1 MITSLDGNGNGNAA
15 SASLRKNIIVIGASA
30 GGVQTLTDL
39 LAALPGD
46 LDAAIF
52 VVLHTAPVGR
62 GLLPQV
68 LRRHS
73 ALPVAHGVDGEAI
86 EAGRVYVA
94 PPDHHLVVEDGV
106 VRITR
111 APKENHTRPAIDPLF
126 RSAALAYGPRV
137 VGVVLTG
144 MLYDGSAGLHA
155 VQLCGGTCV
164 VQDPEDAMHG
174 DMPRNAL
181 RRVNAHHVVNR
192 DELPALL
199 TRLSREVIVPEKPAS
214 DVPERVA
221 IETRI
226 ALGENA
232 MSVGVMKLGPA
243 SPYTCPECHG
253 VLLQLEEAGFVRFR
267 CHTGHAYSAG
277 SLLTSG
283 AVAIEDALWNSLR
296 SIEERV
302 LLLRHVARHAREQGD
317 EAAAESFEQEAAVVN
332 ERGERVRQ
340 LATDSVANEAR

>member
-1 MITSLDGNGNGNAA
+1 MIHAA
-15 SASLRKNIIVIGASA
+15 GSDDRGRALKASLRKNIIVIGASA
-30 GGVQTLTDL
+30 GGVQALSDL
-39 LAALPGD
+39 LAALPTD
-46 LDAAIF
+46 LDAALF

-68 LRRHS
+68 LQRHCE
-73 ALPVAHGVDGEAI
+73 LPVAHGIDGEAI
-86 EAGRVYVA
+86 TAGRVYVA
-94 PPDHHLVVEDGV
+94 APDHHLVVEDGV
-106 VRITR
+106 VRVTR

-137 VGVVLTG
+137 VGVILTG

-164 VQDPEDAMHG
+164 VQDPADAMHA

-181 RRVNAHHVVNR
+181 RRVNADHVVTR
-192 DELPALL
+192 EALPALL
-199 TRLSREVIVPEKPAS
+199 TRLASESIMPDKRAPKVP
-214 DVPERVA
+214 DRVT

-232 MSVGVMKLGPA
+232 MSAGVMTLGPA

-267 CHTGHAYSAG
+267 CHTGHAYSPE
-277 SLLTSG
+277 SLLSSG
-283 AVAIEDALWNSLR
+283 ATAIEDALWNSLR

-302 LLLRHVARHAREQGD
+302 LLLRHVARHARASGD
-317 EAAAESFEQEAAVVN
+317 DGTAESLEREAATVN
-332 ERGERVRQ
+332 ARGERVRQ
-340 LATDSVANEAR
+340 LAKDSVANDAR